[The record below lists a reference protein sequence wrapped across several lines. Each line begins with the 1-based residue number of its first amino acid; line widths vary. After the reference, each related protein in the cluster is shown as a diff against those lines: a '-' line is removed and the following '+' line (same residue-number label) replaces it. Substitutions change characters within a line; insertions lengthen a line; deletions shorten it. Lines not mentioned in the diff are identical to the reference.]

1 MDQIRKLLKSW
12 NMRQRI
18 TLALVAAAV
27 IAGIVSFTHW
37 NKERNF
43 KPLYSELSAEDAGAV
58 VAKLR
63 ESGVEY
69 RLNNGDSTIMVPAE
83 KVAELRLQMATAGI
97 PKSGRIGYELFD
109 KTNLGATDFTEQ
121 VNYHRAVEGE
131 LERSVM
137 AMSEV
142 SEARVHIAFSKE
154 SVFTED
160 QKPAKASVMVK
171 LKPGAKFSEANASAI
186 AQLVSSAVE
195 GLSPDAVSVMDM
207 RGNLLIR
214 SKRPGDAMGMSDEV
228 LQYKQKLESETL
240 AKINA
245 VLDPLVGSDK
255 YRSSVDIDCDLTSG
269 DQSEE
274 TFDPTKSV
282 LTSSQRSEEGSTAQQ
297 DTAGVPGTQSNLPRP
312 TFHPPSR
319 ANGLARRSESMN
331 YETSRIVR
339 RTHLP
344 QGIVHRMSVSVVVD
358 QNLHWQNVGKG
369 KQAHLEKVIDPPSA
383 DRMKAIQSIVAAA
396 IGINTTR
403 GDQLTVE
410 TLPFE
415 ATLSAEPPGTVHD
428 APAKPATKFTP
439 VVIGSI
445 AGGGLLVLLLGFF
458 LLRKGKKGKHSSEV
472 EELKKQLAAARA
484 TPVAPAL
491 NSGEDKV
498 SVSASLENLQEAF
511 KLPEGG
517 TTKTEILTRQVNDQ
531 AHKDPAALAQI
542 VRTWLNEPTSSK

>member
-63 ESGVEY
+63 EGGVEY

>member
-18 TLALVAAAV
+18 TLALIAAAV

-63 ESGVEY
+63 EGGVEY
-69 RLNNGDSTIMVPAE
+69 RLNNGDSTILVPSE

-142 SEARVHIAFSKE
+142 SEARVHIAFPKE

-171 LKPGAKFSEANASAI
+171 LKPGAKFDEAKATAI

-214 SKRPGDAMGMSDEV
+214 SKKPGDAMGMSDEV
-228 LQYKQKLESETL
+228 LQYKQKMEGETL

-245 VLDPLVGSDK
+245 VLDPLLGSDK

-274 TFDPTKSV
+274 TFDPNEICTDLV
-282 LTSSQRSEEGSTAQQ
+282 AAQRRRLHG
-297 DTAGVPGTQSNLPRP
+297 PREY
-312 TFHPPSR
+312 
-319 ANGLARRSESMN
+319 RRCPRHAVESAAA
-331 YETSRIVR
+331 
-339 RTHLP
+339 HLP
-344 QGIVHRMSVSVVVD
+344 PAV
-358 QNLHWQNVGKG
+358 
-369 KQAHLEKVIDPPSA
+369 
-383 DRMKAIQSIVAAA
+383 
-396 IGINTTR
+396 TR
-403 GDQLTVE
+403 RQWRG
-410 TLPFE
+410 
-415 ATLSAEPPGTVHD
+415 
-428 APAKPATKFTP
+428 AP
-439 VVIGSI
+439 
-445 AGGGLLVLLLGFF
+445 
-458 LLRKGKKGKHSSEV
+458 
-472 EELKKQLAAARA
+472 
-484 TPVAPAL
+484 
-491 NSGEDKV
+491 D
-498 SVSASLENLQEAF
+498 
-511 KLPEGG
+511 
-517 TTKTEILTRQVNDQ
+517 
-531 AHKDPAALAQI
+531 
-542 VRTWLNEPTSSK
+542 